1 MTQEKI
7 RCDWVG
13 TGKAFYEHY
22 HDTEWGVP
30 VHDDRL
36 LFEML
41 ILEGAQAGLS
51 WETILKRRDNYRA
64 LFKNFDPQKAARM
77 TDAELEKILLDPGII
92 RNRLK
97 VFSVRKNAIAFLA
110 IQKEF
115 GSFDAYVW
123 SFVGGKPKINARK
136 SLKDVPAST
145 PESDALS
152 KALKK
157 RGMSFVGSTIMY
169 AYMQAV
175 GMVNDHITTCFRYQE
190 TSKRPAITMTDEEWF
205 DPANKGCC
213 A

>member
-1 MTQEKI
+1 MATYT
-7 RCDWVG
+7 RCAWLPA
-13 TGKAFYEHY
+13 GKPDYEHY

-30 VHDDRL
+30 VHDDQM

-51 WETILKRRDNYRA
+51 WYTILKRREGYRRA
-64 LFKNFDPQKAARM
+64 FKQFDIKKVAAM
-77 TDAELEKILLDPGII
+77 TDDALEQVLASGDII

-97 VFSVRKNAIAFLA
+97 VFSARKNAHAVLA

-115 GSFDAYVW
+115 GSFDTYLW
-123 SFVGGKPKINARK
+123 RFVGGKPKVNRPR
-136 SLKDVPAST
+136 SMGDVNITT

-152 KALKK
+152 KDLKK

-175 GMVNDHITTCFRYQE
+175 GMVDDHFKDCFK
-190 TSKRPAITMTDEEWF
+190 S
-205 DPANKGCC
+205 N
-213 A
+213 